1 MNVPLSQPYLG
12 QEEID
17 AVVAVLKSDRL
28 ALGPVTA
35 EFERLFAEAIGAKYA
50 LAVNSG
56 TSGLHLAV
64 RALGLGP
71 GDEVITTPFSFIAS
85 SNCILFEGATPV
97 FVDADER
104 TFNIDVTKIEAAI
117 TPRTKAIL
125 PVHVFGESADMDPIM
140 DIARRH
146 GLRVIEDAC
155 ESIQATY
162 KGRCTGTFGDVA
174 VYGFYP
180 NKQITTGEGG
190 MIVTND
196 DAVYEYCLSARN
208 QGRATDMQWLT
219 HVRLGYNY
227 RISEVTAAIGV
238 EQMKKLPE
246 IMRLRREKALRYN
259 ALLGGLPGLR
269 IPEGWELPSHSWFVY
284 AIRVDE
290 RLRDPLLERLNASG
304 VQSKAYFS
312 PTIHLQ
318 EFYMRDFG
326 YREGMFPVA
335 ERLSKET
342 IILPFFTTITEEQM
356 QWVRK
361 QLAAALH
368 DLGN

>member
-1 MNVPLSQPYLG
+1 MNVPLSQPYMG
-12 QEEID
+12 EEEIN
-17 AVVAVLKSDRL
+17 AVVEVLRSDRL

-50 LAVNSG
+50 LAINSG

-64 RALGLGP
+64 RGLGIGP
-71 GDEVITTPFSFIAS
+71 GDEVITSPFSFVAS
-85 SNCILFEGATPV
+85 SNCILFEGAKPV
-97 FVDADER
+97 FVDADEE
-104 TFNIDVTKIEAAI
+104 TFNIDTRLIESAI
-117 TPRTKAIL
+117 TPQTKALL

-140 DIARRH
+140 DIAQRH
-146 GLRVIEDAC
+146 KLDVIEDAC
-155 ESIQATY
+155 EAIAAKY
-162 KGRCTGTFGDVA
+162 KGRTIGTFGKAA

-196 DAVYEYCLSARN
+196 EDMYQYCLSARN

-227 RISEVTAAIGV
+227 RISEMTAALGV
-238 EQMKKLPE
+238 EQMKKLPD
-246 IMRLRREKALRYN
+246 ILRLRREKALRYME
-259 ALLGGLPGLR
+259 LLADIPEVR
-269 IPEGWELPSHSWFVY
+269 IPKGWESPDHSWFVF
-284 AIRVDE
+284 AIRVDA
-290 RLRDPLLERLNASG
+290 RLRDPLLEALNARG

-312 PTIHLQ
+312 PCIHLQ
-318 EFYMRDFG
+318 EFYMKDFG

-342 IILPFFTTITEEQM
+342 IILPFFTGIQEEQLLY
-356 QWVRK
+356 VRDTIK
-361 QLAAALH
+361 AVLAGLR
-368 DLGN
+368 

>member
-1 MNVPLSQPYLG
+1 MNVPLSQPYMG
-12 QEEID
+12 EEEIN
-17 AVVAVLKSDRL
+17 AVVEVLRSDRL
-28 ALGPVTA
+28 ALGPKTA
-35 EFERLFAEAIGAKYA
+35 EFEALFAQAIGAKYA
-50 LAVNSG
+50 VAVNSG

-64 RALGLGP
+64 RGLGIGP

-85 SNCILFEGATPV
+85 SNCVLFEGGRPV
-97 FVDADER
+97 FVDADEE
-104 TFNIDVTKIEAAI
+104 TFNINPALIEAAV
-117 TPRTKAIL
+117 TERTKALL

-146 GLRVIEDAC
+146 KLEVIEDAC
-155 ESIQATY
+155 ESILARY
-162 KGRCTGTFGDVA
+162 KGKVVGNFGKAA

-196 DAVYEYCLSARN
+196 DAMYEYCVSARN

-227 RISEVTAAIGV
+227 RISEMTAALGV
-238 EQMKKLPE
+238 EQMKKLPQ
-246 IMRLRREKALRYN
+246 ILKIRQEKAKRYME
-259 ALLGGLPGLR
+259 LLADIPEIR
-269 IPEGWELPSHSWFVY
+269 IPKGWESPDHSWFVF
-284 AIRVDE
+284 AVRVHE
-290 RLRDPLLERLNASG
+290 RLRDRLLDELNNRG

-312 PTIHLQ
+312 PCIHLQ

-335 ERLSKET
+335 EKLSRET
-342 IILPFFTTITEEQM
+342 IILPFFTGITDEQLLYVRDTIKSVLPT
-356 QWVRK
+356 
-361 QLAAALH
+361 LS
-368 DLGN
+368 